1 MPFCCLLAAA
11 DAVWMAMAMLDGD
24 VDGDGDG
31 AELWLFGA
39 AGRQVMCNL

>member
-24 VDGDGDG
+24 GDGDG